1 MGAGG
6 RGSLKTLCPA
16 SSNDVVLQ
24 DVPAQKRRFASSSP
38 RHVQHPFWT
47 CTQVNRNTTPG
58 PCSDHRGREPSPEN
72 TLASGQIRKRPGWWK
87 QTVQGSS
94 GKTSLTSGL
103 CDPRGTLPS
112 ADDRQRLP
120 GLGTGEPWPVPSP
133 HFVKDHRKFL
143 SNPQKAKPR
152 EKSVIPTE

>member
-6 RGSLKTLCPA
+6 RGSLKTFCPA

-24 DVPAQKRRFASSSP
+24 DVPAQKRWFASSSP
-38 RHVQHPFWT
+38 RHVQRPFWT

-87 QTVQGSS
+87 QTVQGLS
-94 GKTSLTSGL
+94 GKTSLTSDL
-103 CDPRGTLPS
+103 CDPRGTLTS
-112 ADDRQRLP
+112 ADDRQRLL

-133 HFVKDHRKFL
+133 YFGKDHRTFI
-143 SNPQKAKPR
+143 SNSQKAKPR
-152 EKSVIPTE
+152 EKSVVPTE